1 VRPIRRLPDALVN
14 RIAAGEVVERPASV
28 VKELVENAI
37 DAGASR
43 VQVQV
48 AAAGR
53 ERILV
58 QDDGAGIPADELV
71 LAIERHATSKLEAQ
85 DLVRITTLGFRGE
98 ALASIAAVSRFRLSS
113 RPRGAASGAAI
124 RVDAGRLHG
133 PMPEAMGPGTRVEV
147 TDLFHSVPA
156 RLKFL
161 KSDRAESQAI
171 REVVE
176 QLALARPGLGLVL
189 EIDGR
194 TVLRL
199 EPADDLLG
207 DAWRTR
213 VEAILGRGFL
223 GDAVPVLAE
232 RDGIRL
238 AGLVSLPTAAAPHSR
253 QQHLAVNGRAVRDRE
268 LRGALRAAYGDLL
281 FHDRH
286 PQAVLRLEL
295 DPERVDVN
303 VHPAKAEVRF
313 REPVLVRG
321 LIVGAVKR
329 AVAESA
335 QAVAAA
341 GGEAALAA
349 FRASTFAT
357 GRVTRPAAGLAEA
370 AAVFQLGRLDLGAPS
385 GPPASAPPE
394 APPEHPLGVARAQL
408 MDAYILA
415 ETADGLILVD
425 QHAAHERIVYE
436 QLKAGLAA
444 GPVPRQALLLPEVV
458 DLEPD
463 AAEQL
468 LAQRDELA
476 MLGIVIDPFGEGSVL
491 VREVPALL
499 GPTETGPLLRR
510 LVADLLELG
519 HGLALREGL
528 HKVAASMACHGSVRA
543 GRRLT
548 LTEMNALLRQ
558 MEATPNA
565 AQCNHGRPTYV
576 RLGREA
582 IERLF
587 GRRA

>member
-1 VRPIRRLPDALVN
+1 MRPIRRLPDALVN

-37 DAGASR
+37 DAGAQR
-43 VQVQV
+43 VRIQV
-48 AAAGR
+48 AEAGR
-53 ERILV
+53 RIV
-58 QDDGAGIPADELV
+58 VEDDGAGIPADELR
-71 LAIERHATSKLEAQ
+71 LAVERHATSKLEAE
-85 DLVRITTLGFRGE
+85 DLVRILTLGFRGE
-98 ALASIAAVSRFRLSS
+98 ALASIAAVSRFRLAS
-113 RPRGAASGAAI
+113 RPRGAESGAAI
-124 RVDAGRLHG
+124 RVEAGRISG
-133 PMPEAMGPGTRVEV
+133 PVPQAMGPGTRVDV
-147 TDLFHSVPA
+147 ADLFHSVPA

-161 KSDRAESQAI
+161 KSDRAERQAI

-176 QLALARPGLGLVL
+176 QLALARPELGLVL
-189 EIDGR
+189 ESDGR
-194 TVLRL
+194 ELLRV
-199 EPADDLLG
+199 EPAGDLWDG
-207 DAWRTR
+207 AWRAR
-213 VEAILGRGFL
+213 VEAVLGRGFL
-223 GDAVPVLAE
+223 ADAVAVEAE

-238 AGLVSLPTAAAPHSR
+238 SGMVSLPTAATPHAR
-253 QQHLAVNGRAVRDRE
+253 QQYLAVNGRAVRDRE

-313 REPVLVRG
+313 REPAVVRG

-329 AVAESA
+329 AVGEVA
-335 QAVAAA
+335 QASATA

-349 FRASTFAT
+349 FRASSFAT
-357 GRVTRPAAGLAEA
+357 GRAARPSAGLAET

-385 GPPASAPPE
+385 GPPASPPAE
-394 APPEHPLGVARAQL
+394 TPPDHPLGVARAQL

-436 QLKAGLAA
+436 QLKAGLEA
-444 GPVPRQALLLPEVV
+444 GPIARQTLLLPEVV
-458 DLEPD
+458 ELEPD
-463 AAEQL
+463 AAEHL
-468 LAQRDELA
+468 LARREALA
-476 MLGIVIDPFGEGSVL
+476 RLGIVIEPFGEGSVL

-499 GPTETGPLLRR
+499 GQTETGPLLRR
-510 LVADLLELG
+510 LVADLVQLG
-519 HGLALREGL
+519 HGEALRDAL

-558 MEATPNA
+558 METTPNA

-587 GRRA
+587 SRRA